1 MAIAS
6 EPSEEEDAIIHGT
19 TLEAANAIFA
29 QRKFAERETWFASM
43 PILRPTLRSGP
54 VRRAPVGNLLSSKYP
69 CTDRIS
75 IGGIVSRTS
84 VLGRTSRRPQE

>member
-29 QRKFAERETWFASM
+29 QRKFAERETWFAST
-43 PILRPTLRSGP
+43 PDLATYFALRTCQKGAGGQPAVIKVPVYRSDLHWRYR
-54 VRRAPVGNLLSSKYP
+54 V
-69 CTDRIS
+69 
-75 IGGIVSRTS
+75 
-84 VLGRTSRRPQE
+84 